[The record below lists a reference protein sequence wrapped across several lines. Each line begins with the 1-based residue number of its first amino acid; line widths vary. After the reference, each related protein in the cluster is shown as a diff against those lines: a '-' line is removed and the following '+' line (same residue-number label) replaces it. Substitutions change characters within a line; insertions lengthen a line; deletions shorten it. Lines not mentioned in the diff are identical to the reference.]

1 MQSPE
6 ARDLARALRISVRY
20 ARHASRGIPGNEQAA
35 RACFVTWKSP
45 TGTGDCVD
53 APALSSQALAASFLA
68 PARVFVSH
76 PPSLGSWALSMCD
89 MLINPD
95 LEATPLRLTF
105 TV

>member
-6 ARDLARALRISVRY
+6 ARDLARALRISVWY

-76 PPSLGSWALSMCD
+76 PPSLGVLG
-89 MLINPD
+89 
-95 LEATPLRLTF
+95 
-105 TV
+105 VVYV